1 MDCCHVLGIINDV
14 ALNVTVQLSFQIT
27 VFFFL
32 DICSGVG
39 LMDHMATLFK
49 VFEEPAYKI
58 PEFSLTVSFMRDND
72 GYILLNTI
80 TWHPSIVDQ

>member
-1 MDCCHVLGIINDV
+1 
-14 ALNVTVQLSFQIT
+14 
-27 VFFFL
+27 
-32 DICSGVG
+32 
-39 LMDHMATLFK
+39 MDHMATLFK

-80 TWHPSIVDQ
+80 ICTLLQWINKYLLNNWALSKNNSQVERGVKVWRKDKKIKTE

>member
-1 MDCCHVLGIINDV
+1 
-14 ALNVTVQLSFQIT
+14 
-27 VFFFL
+27 
-32 DICSGVG
+32 
-39 LMDHMATLFK
+39 MDHMTTLFK
-49 VFEEPAYKI
+49 VFEEPPYKI